1 MVKRSYFDDS
11 EQFQYSFVIGAYLSH
26 RALLEVIQNAME
38 P

>member
-26 RALLEVIQNAME
+26 RALLKVIQNAMK